1 MPKMVCSSDIYVY
14 VVIYILYIYV
24 LYMIQTVVQEMI
36 EALVL
41 HKPRNV
47 PLFMRNW
54 LLKKA
59 KATSTGLSEAE
70 REELR
75 RLRVEVI
82 RYRKEE
88 DVGDETSDNDD
99 DNDDDVDISGGVKRK
114 TPVVRR
120 CAVSSEVNQSITDVH
135 VNAHPKKESDVQCI
149 KASLLG
155 YFMFNTLSSADM
167 HTIINSMEEQTFQP
181 NETIVP
187 FGNNTSATFYVVK
200 HGTTTNNCKKGDCF
214 NINALLHGVSHVTEV
229 KAVEKCVVW
238 ALRRETFMSI
248 VGTSARMRR
257 SVYEALLKKVE
268 VFRLVDAEEMAKV
281 VDVMKV
287 VSVCKGDV
295 VVREGEMGDVF
306 YVVYKGECD
315 VVKELK
321 GKSVVVKRFKEG
333 DYFGERALVMGD
345 IRFVSVVAVSEVVRL
360 LVLDR
365 NSFNRLLG
373 PIEDILKRNCVS

>member
-1 MPKMVCSSDIYVY
+1 
-14 VVIYILYIYV
+14 
-24 LYMIQTVVQEMI
+24 MIQTVVQEMI
-36 EALVL
+36 EALIQ
-41 HKPRNV
+41 HKPQNV

-54 LLKKA
+54 LLKRA
-59 KATSTGLSEAE
+59 KVTSTGLSEAE

-75 RLRVEVI
+75 QLRVDVI

-88 DVGDETSDNDD
+88 GEVSGDEESDDSDGDGDVVEEEKKEMDND
-99 DNDDDVDISGGVKRK
+99 VVKRK
-114 TPVVRR
+114 VAARR
-120 CAVSSEVNQSITDVH
+120 GAVSTEVHQAIADVH
-135 VNAHPKKESDVQCI
+135 INAHPKKESEVQYI
-149 KASLLG
+149 KAILLN
-155 YFMFNTLSSADM
+155 YFMFTMLSSADM

-187 FGNNTSATFYVVK
+187 FGTTSGTFYIVK
-200 HGTTTNNCKKGDCF
+200 SGATSNGHKKGECF
-214 NINALLHGVSHVTEV
+214 HVNALLHIVFNTTEV
-229 KAVEKCVVW
+229 KAVGQCVVW
-238 ALRRETFMSI
+238 ALRRETFTSI

-268 VFRLVDAEEMAKV
+268 VFRLVNAEEMARV
-281 VDVMKV
+281 VDVVKV

-321 GKSVVVKRFKEG
+321 GKSVVIKRFREG

-373 PIEDILKRNCVS
+373 PIEDILKRNQ

>member
-1 MPKMVCSSDIYVY
+1 
-14 VVIYILYIYV
+14 
-24 LYMIQTVVQEMI
+24 MIQTVVQEMI
-36 EALVL
+36 EALIQ
-41 HKPRNV
+41 HKPQNV

-54 LLKKA
+54 LLKRA
-59 KATSTGLSEAE
+59 KVTSTGLSEAE

-75 RLRVEVI
+75 KLRVDVI

-88 DVGDETSDNDD
+88 GEVIDEASDNDN
-99 DNDDDVDISGGVKRK
+99 DNDDGEDSSGVKRK
-114 TPVVRR
+114 PIARR
-120 CAVSSEVNQSITDVH
+120 CAVSSEVNQTATDVH
-135 VNAHPKKESDVQCI
+135 VNAHPKKESDVQYI
-149 KASLLG
+149 KAILLG

-187 FGNNTSATFYVVK
+187 FGSTSGTFYIVK
-200 HGTTTNNCKKGDCF
+200 CGTTTNGCKKGDCF
-214 NINALLHGVSHVTEV
+214 HVNALLHLVHNTTEV

-238 ALRRETFMSI
+238 ALHRETFMSV

-281 VDVMKV
+281 VDVLKV
-287 VSVCKGDV
+287 VTVCKGDV

-321 GKSVVVKRFKEG
+321 GKSVVIKRFREG

-373 PIEDILKRNCVS
+373 PIEDILKRNCLCE